1 MIIIN
6 LNDHYVIEFQGKTY
20 TRTGK
25 QIAEAI
31 QVIEELDQC
40 FPKQIKEKENDDASE
55 VS

>member
-40 FPKQIKEKENDDASE
+40 FPEQEKKDDNTNKMS
-55 VS
+55 